1 MDKDYEKLFELRNRV
16 YSFLRTNLF
25 KLESKIQPL
34 IKFWCLPSKNHYLYF
49 TKSRALDIIY
59 SDNKELFFITSKFPN
74 IDDVDLNYEFSIGQD
89 KIGFNI
95 DLNKLLNN
103 IKLILD
109 FYNQENFIEV
119 QKQFIEYNKCLN
131 IEKNNFNNLKI
142 IVKNKLVIH
151 NKKENLKDNIYKEFE
166 FYNKDIEKILD
177 TFSLYSNIL
186 LELFELEN
194 SIVNNFRKNAKI
206 LTHSNN

>member
-16 YSFLRTNLF
+16 YSFLRTNLT

-34 IKFWCLPSKNHYLYF
+34 IKFWSLPNKNHYLYF

-59 SDNKELFFITSKFPN
+59 SDNKELLFITREFPN
-74 IDDVDLNYEFSIGQD
+74 IDGMDLNYDFSIEQD

-95 DLNKLLNN
+95 DLNELLNN

-131 IEKNNFNNLKI
+131 IQKNNFNSLKV

-151 NKKENLKDNIYKEFE
+151 NKKETLKDNIYKEFE
-166 FYNKDIEKILD
+166 FYYKDIEKILD

-194 SIVNNFRKNAKI
+194 SINNNFRKNAKI
-206 LTHSNN
+206 LTHKNN

>member
-131 IEKNNFNNLKI
+131 IEKDNFNNLKI